1 MDANTVIISLLCE
14 EEEQRKWVHEICK
27 RRKLESEFATLFPQ
41 LIEHGE
47 KLFQYFRMSYE
58 KFQELLSI
66 IKSDL
71 TRENTTFAYYKR
83 SIPPAERLAVTL
95 RFLATGDS
103 FKTISFS
110 YRLGQTTVR

>member
-110 YRLGQTTVR
+110 YRLGHTVR